1 MLGLFKKIVLLSF
14 GLLLLFGCSQESKS
28 DKFVVGMECNY
39 APFNWTSTNMNG
51 VKISDVDFCDG
62 YDVDIAKKIALELGK
77 ELEIKKIAWEGLI
90 PGVNNSEIDAII
102 AGMTNT
108 KERSE
113 AVDFTNPYY
122 ESDMVLIVSKDSK
135 YVNAKSL
142 KDFEN
147 ARVLGQLNTLYD
159 EVIDQ
164 IPNVKHETP
173 LANYTFM
180 IMALKN
186 KTVDAL
192 VAELPVANG
201 VVSAN
206 PEFAIVQFSSGNGF
220 VADTT
225 VSIAIKKGN
234 SELLAKLNATLDKIN
249 KDERNKMMEA
259 AVKRQPA
266 MK

>member
-1 MLGLFKKIVLLSF
+1 MLRLCKKIVFMVLGLVLLIS
-14 GLLLLFGCSQESKS
+14 CSQEKS
-28 DKFVVGMECNY
+28 QDKFVVGMECNY
-39 APFNWTSTNMNG
+39 APFNWTGNNEKG
-51 VKISDVDFCDG
+51 VKISNVDYCDG

-90 PGVNNSEIDAII
+90 PSINNGEIDAII

-108 KERSE
+108 VERSK
-113 AVDFTNPYY
+113 AIDFTNPYY
-122 ESDMVLIVSKDSK
+122 ESDMVLIVQKDSK
-135 YVNAKSL
+135 YVNAVSL
-142 KDFEN
+142 RDFEN
-147 ARVLGQLNTLYD
+147 AKVLGQINTLYD

-180 IMALKN
+180 ILALKN

-206 PEFAIVQFSSGNGF
+206 PDLTIVQFSNGNGF
-220 VADTT
+220 KADTT
-225 VSIAIKKGN
+225 VSIAVKKGN
-234 SELLAKLNATLDKIN
+234 QELVNKLNDILSKLN
-249 KDERNKMMEA
+249 KEQRNKLMEEA
-259 AVKRQPA
+259 INRQPA
-266 MK
+266 ME